1 MKRSYIFIGGFL
13 IFILI
18 ITIVG
23 SNIVT
28 GNTSIKKEKDI
39 LSVQSNKEVYFNGY
53 GYSLDNPNVIINPY
67 GNSPLTG
74 IAMFETSD
82 YSEVSISVNGDINY
96 TFGKNKHHIIPIYG
110 LYADYDNTIVLRSE
124 NKEKVINIKT
134 DKLPDDFGDVLYD
147 GNYSFYNG
155 NYPYASDSNGNVRWY
170 LNKKYYGDITVYKDN
185 IIIGNDSYTEDNHS
199 TGIYRMNFLGKV
211 YGEYL
216 LNNVYYGNSI
226 YDDGNIYAL
235 SKNIVMID
243 SQTGTISNLGKNDNY
258 SYINVINGNVIVGK
272 EDKFYSV
279 KDKKFSEVESS
290 EKSNIYSFYDGISEY
305 KIVKGVR
312 YGKLTTTNKYDKD
325 ISIIKYDKYDGKD
338 INIKMDVNRIS
349 IYNNTGKEV
358 YLILDKLFDKRIYE
372 IKDIKYINLNG
383 LNGKYTIYY
392 KLNLCYYYFVSY
404 SDYPFSSKTYF
415 YVLNC
420 SYF

>member
-53 GYSLDNPNVIINPY
+53 GYDLDNPNVIINPY

-96 TFGKNKHHIIPIYG
+96 TFSKNKHHIIPIYG

-134 DKLPDDFGDVLYD
+134 DKLPDDFGEVLCD

-170 LNKKYYGDITVYKDN
+170 LNKKYYGNITVYKDN
-185 IIIGNDSYTEDNHS
+185 IIIGNDNYTEDNHS
-199 TGIYRMNFLGKV
+199 TGIYRMNLLGKV

-216 LNNVYYGNSI
+216 LSDDYYGNSI
-226 YDDGNIYAL
+226 YADGNIYAL

-305 KIVKGVR
+305 KIVKEVR
-312 YGKLTTTNKYDKD
+312 YGKLTTTNRYDKD

-372 IKDIKYINLNG
+372 VKDTKYVNLNG
-383 LNGKYTIYY
+383 LKGKYTIYY
-392 KLNLCYYYFVSY
+392 RIDGKVYKTDYYIEV
-404 SDYPFSSKTYF
+404 
-415 YVLNC
+415 
-420 SYF
+420 

>member
-134 DKLPDDFGDVLYD
+134 DKLPDDFGEVLCD

-290 EKSNIYSFYDGISEY
+290 EKINIYSFYDGISEY

-312 YGKLTTTNKYDKD
+312 YGKLTTTNRYDKD

-372 IKDIKYINLNG
+372 VKDTKYVNLNG
-383 LNGKYTIYY
+383 LKGKYTIYY
-392 KLNLCYYYFVSY
+392 RIDGKVYKTDYYIEV
-404 SDYPFSSKTYF
+404 
-415 YVLNC
+415 
-420 SYF
+420 